1 MASSMT
7 ECFKRDHAAIKCCL
21 RSSTSCIAVRYTLF
35 CMTSQLCNLPDLNPY
50 GDQSSGPV
58 NCGIPRVIKAREGIT
73 SKHDAQVHC
82 PAERQ
87 TYLSD
92 ATDHWQQSI
101 VSTTVHHGT
110 SCHLSSQTPDPS
122 KSSFETASVI
132 Y

>member
-7 ECFKRDHAAIKCCL
+7 ECCKRDHAAIKCCL

-73 SKHDAQVHC
+73 STMHRCTVLLKDKRISVMLRITGSNQSFQQQFITVLAAIYLHKHQTRAN
-82 PAERQ
+82 PALRQ
-87 TYLSD
+87 
-92 ATDHWQQSI
+92 HQ
-101 VSTTVHHGT
+101 
-110 SCHLSSQTPDPS
+110 
-122 KSSFETASVI
+122 
-132 Y
+132 